1 MVCYREVEIMINLI
15 YTPQRAD
22 FKAEYIINNDILT
35 VTIDN
40 KTETFDFAG
49 LEEGIAEEIIA
60 ETLPINPVVS
70 VEKIGDEINVTVI
83 RFYTFE
89 EKEEF
94 ENGNN

>member
-1 MVCYREVEIMINLI
+1 MINLI

-22 FKAEYIINNDILT
+22 IKAEYTVNNDILT
-35 VTIDN
+35 IKIDG
-40 KTETFDFAG
+40 TVETFDFTG
-49 LEEGIAEEIIA
+49 LEEGTAEEIVTEI
-60 ETLPINPVVS
+60 LPINPIIS

-89 EKEEF
+89 EKELF